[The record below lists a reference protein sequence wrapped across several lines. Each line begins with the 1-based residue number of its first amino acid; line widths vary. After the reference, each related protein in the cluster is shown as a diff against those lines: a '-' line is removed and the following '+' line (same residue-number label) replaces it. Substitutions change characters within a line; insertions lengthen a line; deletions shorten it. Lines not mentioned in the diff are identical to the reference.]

1 MPAIKNVVEMV
12 MKQDSERI
20 LKCVSLS
27 ARTVSRRIDEMS
39 DDVEKTLGSELQHS
53 KFSIQLDE
61 STFGSSNI
69 LMAYVRYK
77 SPSLK
82 CIIDEF
88 LFAKYLR
95 ADSKGETILQC
106 LEDYLNKM
114 NVPIENITAVAT
126 DGAPAMIGRYRGFA
140 SLLKRKVP
148 GVRTIHCVLHRNHL
162 VAKNLSNELHA
173 ALKVCIRSVNKIKA
187 HPLSSRLFAMLCEK
201 NDETYKQLILHT
213 EVRWLSRGDSLQ
225 RLVVLYNSTVEF
237 LMNVDGS
244 LCEELKKCK
253 NHLFYLADLYSKF
266 NELQKR
272 LQGTETTIIQARTIL
287 IGFQTKIGIFKYTLA
302 RRDFS
307 YFSSLRQLEDEEKE
321 KISDCELEIYINHLG
336 KLQEDFKVRFKDL
349 DEMNVPDWIVT
360 PFDLKMENS
369 DIEFYL
375 QEELI
380 DMCADLEAKFLFKS
394 LTLCEYWS
402 NVNINKQYPKL
413 SATVEPFLLA
423 FPSSY
428 MVEAGFSHANSIL
441 TKERNRINL
450 EERGDLRLKLT
461 NIQPNISELACT
473 HQAHPSH

>member
-1 MPAIKNVVEMV
+1 MPFCLLCEKTFSSDAMKPAKMKDHLERIHCDKKNKDLDFFKKLKENITKRPTLKTFIKTPAIADYNGLKASYNIALNIAKKGKSHTIGEEIIMPAIKNVVEMV

-27 ARTVSRRIDEMS
+27 ARTVSWQIDEMS

-114 NVPIENITAVAT
+114 NVPIANITAVAT
-126 DGAPAMIGRYRGFA
+126 NGAPAMIGHYRGFA

-148 GVRTIHCVLHRNHL
+148 SVQTIHCVLHRNHL

-173 ALKVCIRSVNKIKA
+173 ALKVCIGSVNKIKA

-201 NDETYKQLILHT
+201 NDETYKQLILHM

-237 LMNVDGS
+237 LMTVDGS

-287 IGFQTKIGIFKYTLA
+287 IGFQTKISIFKYTLA

-307 YFSSLRQLEDEEKE
+307 YFSSLQQLEDEEKE
-321 KISDCELEIYINHLG
+321 KILDCELEIYINHLG
-336 KLQEDFKVRFKDL
+336 KLQEDFKYV
-349 DEMNVPDWIVT
+349 
-360 PFDLKMENS
+360 S
-369 DIEFYL
+369 
-375 QEELI
+375 
-380 DMCADLEAKFLFKS
+380 
-394 LTLCEYWS
+394 
-402 NVNINKQYPKL
+402 
-413 SATVEPFLLA
+413 
-423 FPSSY
+423 
-428 MVEAGFSHANSIL
+428 
-441 TKERNRINL
+441 RIWM
-450 EERGDLRLKLT
+450 K
-461 NIQPNISELACT
+461 
-473 HQAHPSH
+473 